1 LLDAA
6 IELLGDHG
14 AKGLSHLKVDR
25 KAGVP
30 DGTTSFYFRTSAAL
44 LYAAAERLAERD
56 RAELATT
63 LDLLRSNGAPA
74 SDSTASLLGTSVIAS
89 GTRPILARTRARF
102 ELALQGG
109 RDPDLRRLVQQ
120 NRLLFIDLIR
130 QIVMQFQRPDAEVD
144 PALIDDQVYAIITF
158 ISGFMLSVA
167 SGDQTVDSAEEV
179 DRFMCAIIAGLRAS
193 HEQEQAERASG

>member
-6 IELLGDHG
+6 IELLGNHG

-30 DGTTSFYFRTSAAL
+30 DGTTSFYFRTSASL
-44 LYAAAERLAERD
+44 LYASAERLAQRD
-56 RAELATT
+56 RAELNAT
-63 LDLLRSNGAPA
+63 LDLVRSQIAPA
-74 SDSTASLLGTSVIAS
+74 STPSLLGTSVIA
-89 GTRPILARTRARF
+89 TATEPLLARTRARF

-109 RDPDLRRLVQQ
+109 RDPELRRLVQQ
-120 NRLLFIDLIR
+120 NRELFIELFR
-130 QIVMQFQRPDAEVD
+130 KLVMQFQPPDVEVD

-167 SGDQTVDSAEEV
+167 SGDQTVNSAKEV
-179 DRFMCAIIAGLRAS
+179 DRFLCAIIAGVRAS
-193 HEQEQAERASG
+193 HEQKQAERARG